1 MSDASAAIKNRLRSL
16 AYALVGLVGLSAPRT
31 LRADDEA
38 QPAFVQVRGSQFVL
52 RGAPFRFVGA
62 NAAVMHG
69 PVDRAAYEATLD
81 AVATD
86 GASVVRV
93 WAFGEAAAD
102 APAWWDDYAFR
113 RGDGWVESSFVHLDR
128 VLVAARDRGL
138 RVVLVLGNRWADYGG
153 APEIA
158 RRCGQAPSA
167 RDFSATE
174 LERFFRS
181 AACRE
186 AYRLHI
192 DRVVSRVNTVTGIA
206 YRDDPTIFSY
216 ELMNEASAFDARAGD
231 GLVEWVEAMARSVR
245 SLDDRHLI
253 AAGHIGYRTRAERRV
268 WARVQSVADVSYA
281 DAHIYPESD
290 PRIDGTNMLSRA
302 IQDRVGLAHHV
313 AGKPLVLGEFGFSRS
328 WKGRARSRAFDAFLS
343 SALEAGANGALAWI
357 YQPWP
362 GQERTHSVFVDGPNA
377 RSAQGVRRAIRE
389 SARRAAREPVASS
402 AARESTTFLSA
413 DAPSLY
419 RSTTRVLRAAPT
431 RPRWRRVAEEMTL
444 RVRAREYIWL
454 EAESFGDAKDAEHPH
469 LWLSGESELRYF
481 VPDLPNRSPSSLSI
495 TLHVSAELPGVDDDP
510 SAERTSALTLRLD
523 GEVLGELVAPV
534 DDGRGGQVTWTTH
547 DPRVL
552 ARLSRRGGHWLGIE
566 ARDPSRSRGVA
577 IYGDVI
583 LTAL

>member
-1 MSDASAAIKNRLRSL
+1 MSDASAAIRNRLRSL

-31 LRADDEA
+31 VRADDETSST
-38 QPAFVQVRGSQFVL
+38 FVQVRDTRFV
-52 RGAPFRFVGA
+52 RGDTPFRFVGA

-113 RGDGWVESSFVHLDR
+113 RGDAWVESSFVHLDR

-138 RVVLVLGNRWADYGG
+138 RVIVVLGNRWADYGG

-158 RRCGQAPSA
+158 RRSGLAPAA

-192 DRVVSRVNTVTGIA
+192 ERVVSRVNTVTGIA

-216 ELMNEASAFDARAGD
+216 ELMNEASAFDVRAGD
-231 GLVEWVEAMARSVR
+231 GLVDWVEAMARSVR

-268 WARVQSVADVSYA
+268 WARVQSIADVSYA
-281 DAHIYPESD
+281 DAHMYPESD
-290 PRIDGTNMLSRA
+290 PRIDSANMLSRA
-302 IQDRVGLAHHV
+302 IRDRVGLAHHA
-313 AGKPLVLGEFGFSRS
+313 AGKPLVLGEFGFARA
-328 WKGRARSRAFDAFLS
+328 WKGRARPRAFDTFLS
-343 SALEAGANGALAWI
+343 SALEAGADGVLAWI

-362 GQERTHSVFVDGPNA
+362 GQERAHSVFVDGPRA
-377 RSAQGVRRAIRE
+377 RTAEGVRRAIRE
-389 SARRAAREPVASS
+389 SAGRAARESMVSSRARAS
-402 AARESTTFLSA
+402 ATLLSA
-413 DAPSLY
+413 DAPPLY

-431 RPRWRRVAEEMTL
+431 RPRWRRVVEEITL
-444 RVRAREYIWL
+444 RIRAREYIWL

-469 LWLSGESELRYF
+469 LWLSGESEIRYF

-510 SAERTSALTLRLD
+510 SSERTSALTLRLD
-523 GEVLGELVAPV
+523 GDIVGDVVAPV
-534 DDGRGGQVTWTTH
+534 DDGRGAFVTWTTH
-547 DPRVL
+547 DPSVL
-552 ARLSRRGGHWLGIE
+552 ARVSRRGGHWLGIE
-566 ARDPSRSRGVA
+566 ARDPLRSRGIAV
-577 IYGDVI
+577 YGDVVVSI
-583 LTAL
+583 R